1 MRIPAVVVMAA
12 LLGVA
17 SGPSY
22 AQRLEVRLVETVTLT
37 APQVLTGDKSGKPAT
52 LAGEL
57 RIPKGGSDRIP
68 AVILVH
74 GASGIV
80 PAIVDRWVPV
90 INSLGIATF
99 VIDVYSGRD
108 IHNNPAEQAQVSA
121 LAMMVD
127 SYRALDMLAKHE
139 RIDPKRVAI
148 MGFSKGSVAALYSGT
163 ERFRKAYGGEDLEF
177 AAHIGMYSV
186 CGTAYRG
193 DDKMTG
199 RPIRLFHGLADD
211 WVPIEPCRQYVAR
224 LKNASVD
231 VMLTEYPDATH
242 GYDSTT
248 LKTELLKLPQVPT
261 SRNCRLAEGD
271 GGAILN
277 TATGQP
283 FNPSTD
289 ACMEKGVSVAYNE
302 AATTATIAAVKD
314 FLVTTLK
321 P

>member
-1 MRIPAVVVMAA
+1 MSPVMWR
-12 LLGVA
+12 
-17 SGPSY
+17 S
-22 AQRLEVRLVETVTLT
+22 LEDLADDPRLVETVTLT

-74 GASGIV
+74 GASGVV

-90 INSLGIATF
+90 INNLGIATF

-163 ERFRKAYGGEDLEF
+163 E
-177 AAHIGMYSV
+177 H
-186 CGTAYRG
+186 T
-193 DDKMTG
+193 
-199 RPIRLFHGLADD
+199 
-211 WVPIEPCRQYVAR
+211 
-224 LKNASVD
+224 
-231 VMLTEYPDATH
+231 
-242 GYDSTT
+242 
-248 LKTELLKLPQVPT
+248 
-261 SRNCRLAEGD
+261 
-271 GGAILN
+271 
-277 TATGQP
+277 
-283 FNPSTD
+283 
-289 ACMEKGVSVAYNE
+289 
-302 AATTATIAAVKD
+302 
-314 FLVTTLK
+314 
-321 P
+321 